1 VWFRRKLSPLVVTL
15 LSEEATGSEIEANF
29 DTGNS
34 PSDVRSFRCAA
45 MAHPTGS

>member
-1 VWFRRKLSPLVVTL
+1 M
-15 LSEEATGSEIEANF
+15 SEEATGSVIEANF
-29 DTGNS
+29 HPGNS